1 VRFVRIGAAIAAAT
15 WLGMVVEASSSGAP
29 PRTTAA
35 ETSANWAGYVIR
47 APAASTAFTSVI
59 ATWRQP
65 KVACASGRAASGFW
79 VGLGGYGSKAT
90 GLLQIGADA
99 DCTATNTARYYAW
112 YDIPP
117 SVGVPLTLKIAPG
130 DVLTASVSVNPAR
143 SLVLLRIG
151 NVTTGKRYATLL
163 PVSSPDLHSAEWIAE
178 APIHCKATGCQS
190 FRLADFGSVT
200 FMKVAAIAGGHAG
213 TITDGRWAAT
223 PVRLVPGTRP
233 EFFSPSFSG
242 LGPPTSTAGA
252 VPKRLGPHGSSF
264 GIRWTAHSSPKSSPL
279 TA

>member
-1 VRFVRIGAAIAAAT
+1 VRFARIGAAIAAAT
-15 WLGMVVEASSSGAP
+15 WLSMVVEATSPGASP
-29 PRTTAA
+29 KTTAT
-35 ETSANWAGYVIR
+35 ETSANWAGYVIED
-47 APAASTAFTSVI
+47 PAASIAFTSVI

-65 KVACASGRAASGFW
+65 KVSCSSGRAASGFW
-79 VGLGGYGSKAT
+79 VGLGGYGNNAT

-99 DCTATNTARYYAW
+99 DCTAANRTRYYAW

-143 SLVLLRIG
+143 TLVLLRIG
-151 NVTTGKRYATLL
+151 NVTTGKGYATLR

-178 APIHCKATGCQS
+178 APISCEGSGCHS

-200 FMKVAAIAGGHAG
+200 FMKAAAIAGGHEG

-233 EFFSPSFSG
+233 EFFSG
-242 LGPPTSTAGA
+242 VGPPTSTAGA
-252 VPKRLGPHGSSF
+252 VPKRLGAHGSSF
-264 GIRWTAHSSPKSSPL
+264 GIRWTAHSSPKSSPF